1 MSILFHF
8 ENITK
13 PHFFKSRKI
22 KLWLTQLAK
31 SYHNTI
37 ESINYIFL
45 NDEGLLAINKE
56 YLNHDYYTDIITF
69 NNSDDKNILSTD
81 IYISLD
87 RVKDNA
93 QQLNIA
99 YQDELIR
106 VMAHGILHLVG
117 FKDKTKQAQIEMR
130 QAEDK
135 AIEMFLNNL
144 VS

>member
-1 MSILFHF
+1 
-8 ENITK
+8 
-13 PHFFKSRKI
+13 
-22 KLWLTQLAK
+22 
-31 SYHNTI
+31 SYHKTI

-81 IYISLD
+81 IYISID

-99 YQDELIR
+99 YQEELIR
-106 VMAHGILHLVG
+106 VMAHGVLHLVG

-130 QAEDK
+130 QAENK
-135 AIEMFLNNL
+135 AIQLFEHIKNATT
-144 VS
+144 